1 MRVARG
7 TVVSGKGVLNESSL
21 PEGAKVYVLSG
32 ESNLPLAAAPAIG
45 IVALPL
51 RSTAVLTKMRA
62 SA

>member
-7 TVVSGKGVLNESSL
+7 TVVSDKGVLDESSR

-32 ESNLPLAAAPAIG
+32 ESNLPLAAAPIG
-45 IVALPL
+45 IAHFRFGRRGLK
-51 RSTAVLTKMRA
+51 KMRA